1 MFDAIFGKERMRKIL
16 MTYLPAIV
24 FCTNTGGADT
34 PG

>member
-1 MFDAIFGKERMRKIL
+1 MFDAIFSKKTKRDIL

-24 FCTNTGGADT
+24 FCTNTGGADS